1 MLSAM
6 CGRISLTCEDL
17 RELADELAAE
27 TVPGEEVLHRA
38 RYNAGPSSV
47 LWQLRRGSGGRL
59 LQAATW
65 GLLGGR
71 DTQPR
76 LLINARAETASRLPA
91 FRDGMAHRRCVIPV
105 DGFFEWVGPR
115 QARRPLWFRP
125 ADGRL
130 LLLAG
135 IYDEPANERHPRF
148 TILTTTANRA
158 VRVAHHRMPVVIP
171 PDRLDEWLDAG
182 ASHLLRPAPDDLLSA
197 TPVSPRVNDV
207 ANDDPACLAPPPPEA
222 PPEPHRAPPRR
233 RRVEDDRQGKLF

>member
-1 MLSAM
+1 M

-27 TVPGEEVLHRA
+27 TLPGEVTLHRP

-47 LWQLRRGSGGRL
+47 LWQLRRSSSGRL
-59 LQAATW
+59 LEAATW
-65 GLLGGR
+65 GLPGGR
-71 DTQPR
+71 AMPPR
-76 LLINARAETASRLPA
+76 LLINARAETAARLPA
-91 FRDGMAHRRCVIPV
+91 FRDGMAHRRCVIPA

-125 ADGRL
+125 AGGGL

-135 IYDEPANERHPRF
+135 IYDAPADESHPRF
-148 TILTTTANRA
+148 TILTTSANGV

-182 ASHLLRPAPDDLLSA
+182 TAHLLRPAPDALLTA

-222 PPEPHRAPPRR
+222 PPAPCRTSARR
-233 RRVEDDRQGKLF
+233 RKVEDDRQGKLF